1 MRETLELQ
9 DLSGVVDAEFL
20 KPVRL
25 IFANP
30 RRGGPRVTEIR
41 AALAKKG
48 KLRFS
53 GTPACIF
60 ADLDPGEPEA
70 PVLALDT
77 IVRSD
82 AAGLER
88 MLLTALEHVDEIVL
102 GIDDRSDVDTREIVV
117 AYADGVHVFT
127 AADLGMSTEAW
138 DDNKID
144 FPRARNLGRKLV
156 QSPWTLVVDSDEYIE
171 SAPDLRAA
179 ILATPATV
187 GSLSTII
194 KIANSDYRD
203 VQRLA
208 RTRYMWEKSDHG
220 SHNQLM
226 RTEPP
231 VDCSLTIVSDTR
243 LRDRA
248 EQSRRD
254 AQRHNGIEDMVAAA
268 AGGDLGAL
276 FHVAKHRT
284 GATDLTEA
292 VKLVEDYRLRC
303 DVHGV
308 LAEDRAWLA
317 LALAFRF
324 YETGSMEEACR
335 WACRALLDG
344 PSVAAF
350 CVLGD
355 VAEDEGKL
363 AQALAWYQAACS
375 MEETGKIKWP
385 GLTELRFGRLS
396 GIQRALKDPETA
408 TTIGTYSDDD
418 PSATET
424 FVASDA

>member
-9 DLSGVVDAEFL
+9 DLSGVIDAEFL

-25 IFANP
+25 IFVNP

-48 KLRFS
+48 KLRLS
-53 GTPACIF
+53 GTTACIF

-102 GIDDRSDVDTREIVV
+102 GIDGRSDDETRSV
-117 AYADGVHVFT
+117 AYMYADTVHTFW
-127 AADLGMSTEAW
+127 ASELGMTPEAW
-138 DDNKID
+138 LNNKID
-144 FPRARNLGRKLV
+144 FPAARNIGRKIV
-156 QSPWTLVVDSDEYIE
+156 QSPWTLVVDTDEYIE
-171 SAPDLRAA
+171 SAPDLRITLLAA
-179 ILATPATV
+179 PAAV

-208 RTRYMWEKSDHG
+208 RTRYLWEKSEHG

-231 VDCSLTIVSDTR
+231 IDSSLTIVSDTR

-254 AQRHNGIEDMVAAA
+254 AQRHSGIEDMVAAA

-284 GATDLTEA
+284 GAVDLAEA

-303 DVHGV
+303 DVGGV
-308 LAEDRAWLA
+308 LGEDRAWLA

-324 YETGSMEEACR
+324 YEQGTMEEACR

-363 AQALAWYQAACS
+363 VQALQWYQAACS
-375 MEETGKIKWP
+375 MKETGKIKWP

-396 GIQRALKDPETA
+396 GIQRAMKDPETA
-408 TTIGTYSDDD
+408 TTIATYSDDD
-418 PSATET
+418 PPATET
-424 FVASDA
+424 FIPSDA